1 MAESSLVMNNGNGAP
16 EDRPVSLS
24 GAVPVRRRRIFVIED
39 CPIVGQATAKLI
51 QRETDL
57 ECCGMANGCSAALEK
72 LESLR
77 PDLVILG
84 SGIQDRAGLGK
95 LKKIKATFPK
105 QPVLL
110 FSIGD
115 EALFAARAIREGAA
129 GFVMK
134 REPTE
139 TLIAAVRRVL
149 SGKLYV
155 GEQIEQHFL
164 RFGSAR
170 PTVPAV
176 DPQEVLT
183 ERELQVF
190 RLTGQG
196 NSRSQIARLL
206 GTSPKAVDHHRAQ
219 IKEKL
224 CLKSA
229 NDMVR
234 HAIEMERDF
243 ARRAAQPE
251 PQNLDAA

>member
-16 EDRPVSLS
+16 EDRPGSLS
-24 GAVPVRRRRIFVIED
+24 GAVLDRRRRIFVIED
-39 CPIVGQATAKLI
+39 CPIVGQATATLI

-57 ECCGMANGCSAALEK
+57 ECCGMADGCSAALEK

-84 SGIQDRAGLGK
+84 SGVEDRAGLGK
-95 LKKIKATFPK
+95 LKKIKTTFPK
-105 QPVLL
+105 QQVLL

-115 EALFAARAIREGAA
+115 EALFAARAIRAGAA

-134 REPTE
+134 GEPTQ
-139 TLIAAVRRVL
+139 TLLAAVRRVL

-155 GEQIEQHFL
+155 GEQVERHAL
-164 RFGSAR
+164 RLGGAR

-206 GTSPKAVDHHRAQ
+206 GTSPKAVDHHRGQ
-219 IKEKL
+219 IKDKL

-234 HAIEMERDF
+234 HAIELERDS
-243 ARRAAQPE
+243 ARRASQPE
-251 PQNLDAA
+251 TEKADAA